1 MKKDRR
7 IMLPE
12 TFVKELDQKLKDSGI
27 VTMVQDFM
35 REHPEYWSDC
45 MELYDKPEPDKICTC
60 NLSVCCVN
68 NKDAIPNAV
77 PFITVDVGSYKSTI
91 CMLWDHTLQ
100 GGTFSVKIERASDSE
115 VQHD

>member
-1 MKKDRR
+1 MTKDRR
-7 IMLPE
+7 LMLPE
-12 TFVKELDQKLKDSGI
+12 TFVKEINQKLKDSGI
-27 VTMVQDFM
+27 VTMVQDFV

-45 MELYDKPEPDKICTC
+45 SEAYGKPEPDKICSC
-60 NLSVCCVN
+60 SMSVSCVN
-68 NKDAIPNAV
+68 SKDAIQNAV

-100 GGTFSVKIERASDSE
+100 GGTFSVKIERASETE